1 MREPSVLIV
10 DTSTAERELITLLIE
25 RHIPA
30 ATVVAVGEAL
40 AFADAIYS
48 RPPDVI
54 IASDA
59 LSWTSVHDLVAL
71 VRRRLPATAVI
82 IASANMNAST
92 LPADYGVICDAWV
105 VKTTSGLV
113 RLPRLVTE
121 VLAAPRGSMPPRAPQ
136 QPDAAAPTTDAAAE
150 PDTPSDVALLF
161 SHDLREPLQ
170 QIVRLVR
177 ARGASDKDT
186 PTSTLLR
193 RVLHCAE
200 RANAMLDSAVEY
212 LSLGRSTAEK
222 RLVDLNIC
230 LQQALDNLRT
240 SIEESHAQVRA
251 DDLPVVYGDPEQLV
265 HLFQNLISNAI
276 KFRGPE
282 IPIVMISCEDRR
294 DVHALLFRDNGIGV
308 PADQAERI
316 FGVRARLHTSE
327 QIPGTGLGLALCR
340 AIVQRHG
347 GLMTLESTEGQ
358 GSTFVVTLP
367 RASRETMVDDA
378 SHRPPAVLQRSTD

>member
-10 DTSTAERELITLLIE
+10 EASPAERELITLLVE
-25 RHIPA
+25 RHLPA
-30 ATVVAVGEAL
+30 ATVTAVGEAL
-40 AFADAIYS
+40 PFADAIYS

-59 LSWTSVHDLVAL
+59 LPWTNVEELVSV
-71 VRRRLPATAVI
+71 VRRRLPGVPVI
-82 IASANMNAST
+82 VASSNMSGSVP
-92 LPADYGVICDAWV
+92 PADYGVVCDAWV
-105 VKTTSGLV
+105 LKTASGLV
-113 RLPRLVTE
+113 RLPRLVSD
-121 VLAAPRGSMPPRAPQ
+121 VLASPRGSAPARAPA
-136 QPDAAAPTTDAAAE
+136 PPPEAPSTDTPADRDAAG
-150 PDTPSDVALLF
+150 DVALLF

-177 ARGASDKDT
+177 AKGTSDKDT
-186 PTSTLLR
+186 PTATLLR
-193 RVLHCAE
+193 RVLQCAE
-200 RANAMLDSAVEY
+200 RANTMLDSAVEY
-212 LSLGRSTAEK
+212 LSLGRSTPEK
-222 RLVDLNIC
+222 RLVDLNVC

-294 DVHALLFRDNGIGV
+294 DEHALLFRDNGIGV
-308 PADQAERI
+308 PAAQAERI
-316 FGVRARLHTSE
+316 FGAGARLHTND

-347 GLMTLESTEGQ
+347 GRMALESAEGQ

-367 RASRETMVDDA
+367 RAPRETMAADG
-378 SHRPPAVLQRSTD
+378 SRRPPAVLQRSTD

>member
-1 MREPSVLIV
+1 MRDPSVLIV
-10 DTSTAERELITLLIE
+10 DASAAERELIALLLE

-30 ATVVAVGEAL
+30 ATVTSVGDAL
-40 AFADAIYS
+40 AFADALYS
-48 RPPDVI
+48 RPQDVV
-54 IASDA
+54 IASDS
-59 LSWTSVHDLVAL
+59 LGWTDVNDLVAL
-71 VRRRLPATAVI
+71 VRRRLPGAAVI
-82 IASANMNAST
+82 IASATMNAAA
-92 LPADYGVICDAWV
+92 PPPDYGVVCDGWV

-113 RLPRLVTE
+113 RLPRLVSD
-121 VLAAPRGSMPPRAPQ
+121 VLAAPRASTPPNQPAP
-136 QPDAAAPTTDAAAE
+136 PPGTAPNDSSEDSHSA
-150 PDTPSDVALLF
+150 DDVALLF

-177 ARGASDKDT
+177 TKGTNDKD
-186 PTSTLLR
+186 TSTLLR

-212 LSLGRSTAEK
+212 LSLGRSTPEK
-222 RLVDLNIC
+222 RLVDLNVC

-294 DVHALLFRDNGIGV
+294 DEHALLFRDNGIGV
-308 PADQAERI
+308 PPGQAERI
-316 FGVRARLHTSE
+316 FGVRARLHTND

-347 GLMTLESTEGQ
+347 GRMSLEPGEGQ

-367 RASRETMVDDA
+367 RAPRETMAGDGTR
-378 SHRPPAVLQRSTD
+378 RPPAVLQRSTD